1 MAVRE
6 LDLSLNSPTSEAVR
20 RQMSRIRESVE
31 FSSSMRLMAFLQFVV
46 EETLGNGGRS
56 IKEVVIGNAIYER
69 DPPYD
74 TRIDS
79 TVRVEARR
87 LRRKLREY
95 YAGSG
100 SCDPV
105 LIELPTGGYVPTFTQ
120 RNIGPPASPA
130 TDEGRQIFRAGYGAA
145 IAIVPLRP
153 IPNDAELATFAD
165 GLTDEL
171 IYTLGKADG
180 LRIISRGIVFQY
192 KDQERS
198 PAELA
203 GLLGVNAVLQ
213 GTVRRDQDLL
223 RVTIEVADVDGFV
236 VWSDRFDA
244 PADRGMLLQE
254 NIAKTLLS
262 RARFDSSKM
271 RNQKIAPGPNALR
284 ANAQIYRARLLLD
297 QQTPEGIAAARRLF
311 QQVADA
317 APDYSR
323 GHSGLADCYCDLFRL
338 GIISRDEALAKAV
351 PAAQAALAI
360 DEESLEANSATATIL
375 AWLERVP
382 PAAESAYEYVRELG
396 GNARTNRLYG
406 VFLSLFG
413 EHEKAQGLF
422 REAREQEPFS
432 IQQDIAEAI
441 SHYQAR
447 RFGMLTNGAVRS
459 GGVSLP
465 GEALIYSAL
474 AHQFAGVSCDLEA
487 LVSGIDQ
494 QCGSTPDLRL
504 AAREIEAW
512 AGRRQRAERLTAQDI
527 GKATHFARAT
537 LALALGR
544 PDVTLKQ
551 LREALACG
559 ELSTAWMRSD
569 PRFDSLRSD
578 PVFQELLVQLK
589 PLRPVHLR
597 ESS

>member
-6 LDLSLNSPTSEAVR
+6 LEISLSAPTPDAIR
-20 RQMSRIRESVE
+20 RQLARIQESAE
-31 FSSSMRLMAFLQFVV
+31 FSSSMRLMAFLRFVV
-46 EETLGNGGRS
+46 EETLTNGGTY

-95 YAGSG
+95 YEGSG
-100 SCDPV
+100 VADPV
-105 LIELPTGGYVPTFTQ
+105 LIELPTGRYVPAFSQ
-120 RNIGPPASPA
+120 RKLESPSRSA
-130 TDEGRQIFRAGYGAA
+130 GVQGKEIFRAGDGAA
-145 IAIVPLRP
+145 IAIMPLRP
-153 IPNDAELATFAD
+153 IPNDPDLSTFAD

-180 LRIISRGIVFQY
+180 LRITSRSIVFQY
-192 KDQERS
+192 KGQERS
-198 PAELA
+198 PADLA
-203 GLLGVNAVLQ
+203 ALLGVNAVLQ
-213 GTVRRDQDLL
+213 GTVRRDLELL
-223 RVTIEVADVDGFV
+223 RVTIEVADIDGFV

-244 PADRGMLLQE
+244 PADRGTTLQE

-262 RARFDSSKM
+262 RVRFDSSKM
-271 RNQKIAPGPNALR
+271 RSMKIAPGPNALR

-297 QQTPEGIAAARRLF
+297 QQTPEAIAGARRLF

-351 PAAQAALAI
+351 PAAQAALEI

-375 AWLERVP
+375 AWLERDP
-382 PAAESAYEYVRELG
+382 PAAEAAYEYVRDLG

-413 EHEKAQGLF
+413 EHDKAQGLF
-422 REAREQEPFS
+422 RESRELEPFS
-432 IQQDIAEAI
+432 IQQDIAESV

-447 RFGMLTNGAVRS
+447 RFGLLTNGRLRGA
-459 GGVSLP
+459 GMPFP
-465 GEALIYSAL
+465 GEALFFTAL
-474 AHQFAGVSCDLEA
+474 AHQFAGVPCDLDA
-487 LVSGIDQ
+487 LVAGIDQ
-494 QCGSTPDLRL
+494 QCASTPDLRL

-512 AGRRQRAERLTAQDI
+512 AGRRHRAERLTGQDT
-527 GKATHFARAT
+527 GRATHFARAT
-537 LALALGR
+537 LALSLGNPELALA
-544 PDVTLKQ
+544 Q
-551 LREALACG
+551 LREALECG

-569 PRFDSLRSD
+569 PRFDSLRSH
-578 PVFQELLVQLK
+578 PVFQELLSQLK
-589 PLRPVHLR
+589 PLRPVQLR
-597 ESS
+597 EPL

>member
-6 LDLSLNSPTSEAVR
+6 PDLSLNAPRPEAVR
-20 RQMSRIRESVE
+20 RQMLRIRESAE
-31 FSSSMRLMAFLQFVV
+31 FSSSMRLLAFLQFVV
-46 EETLGNGGRS
+46 EETLTNGGRS

-95 YAGSG
+95 YGGSG
-100 SCDPV
+100 NSDPV
-105 LIELPTGGYVPTFTQ
+105 LIELPTGGYVPTFSQ
-120 RNIGPPASPA
+120 RIVEPAALPVA
-130 TDEGRQIFRAGYGAA
+130 DESRQIFRAGDGAA
-145 IAIVPLRP
+145 IAIMPLRP
-153 IPNDAELATFAD
+153 IPNDVELATFAD

-180 LRIISRGIVFQY
+180 LRITSRGIVFQY
-192 KDQERS
+192 KGQERS
-198 PAELA
+198 PADLA

-213 GTVRRDQDLL
+213 GTVRRDHELL

-244 PADRGMLLQE
+244 PADRGMGLQE
-254 NIAKTLLS
+254 KIAKTLLS

-271 RNQKIAPGPNALR
+271 RDQKIAPGPNALR

-311 QQVADA
+311 QQVAEA

-360 DEESLEANSATATIL
+360 DEESLEANAATATIL
-375 AWLERVP
+375 AWLERDP

-396 GNARTNRLYG
+396 GNARTNRLFG

-422 REAREQEPFS
+422 REARELEPFS

-447 RFGMLTNGAVRS
+447 RFGMLSNCAARNG
-459 GGVSLP
+459 GISLP
-465 GEALIYSAL
+465 GEAQIFSAL
-474 AHQFAGVSCDLEA
+474 AHQFAGVACDVDSI
-487 LVSGIDQ
+487 VSSIDQ
-494 QCGSTPDLRL
+494 QCGNTPELRL

-512 AGRRQRAERLTAQDI
+512 AGRRHRAERLTAQDL

-537 LALALGR
+537 LALSLGNSDMALS
-544 PDVTLKQ
+544 Q
-551 LREALACG
+551 LREALTCG

-569 PRFDSLRSD
+569 PRFDSLRPH
-578 PVFQELLVQLK
+578 PVFQELLTQLK
-589 PLRPVHLR
+589 PLRPVQLR
-597 ESS
+597 EPS